1 MNEFLQN
8 LFNDQY
14 HGIEGEYAVTAFRFF
29 KNNFN
34 LLLDTYLNAFKFSGI
49 SPEIST
55 EVLINL
61 VTDGFSITDA
71 GPEDLRTC
79 TGAIS
84 GLDFYGR
91 PKKAAQVNHTIER
104 SKVKQVYY
112 EGENTDGCCVV
123 ARTTPYE
130 NGSTGWHPLGQV
142 LAVYAAKMTNA
153 DISIQSAM
161 YNSRMAVLFMA
172 SDPEEVEEFK
182 RIYKKVSLGE
192 PAVMLNDNGIMTDY
206 NRIQPFPVQSVAS
219 IDKLFDAKDR
229 IKNEFLEWLGVP
241 VVPYEKKER
250 LVSGEVD
257 NPYSEIRNNC
267 LLSVLRKWAE
277 RCNKVFGTNIVVEN
291 NYNRG
296 GAENAA
302 TDEGFTD
309 SGDTEN

>member
-1 MNEFLQN
+1 MDEFLN
-8 LFNDQY
+8 SLFNDHY

-34 LLLDTYLNAFKFSGI
+34 LLLDTYLNAFKFTGI
-49 SPEIST
+49 SPEISI
-55 EVLINL
+55 EVLVNL

-79 TGAIS
+79 TGTLS
-84 GLDFYGR
+84 GLDFYSR
-91 PKKAAQVNHTIER
+91 PKKAAQVNHTMENR
-104 SKVKQVYY
+104 NVKAIYY
-112 EGENTDGCCVV
+112 EGDKVDNSCVV
-123 ARTTPYE
+123 ARSTPYE
-130 NGSTGWHPLGQV
+130 NCITGCHPLGQV

-192 PAVMLNDNGIMTDY
+192 PAVMLNDNGIITDY
-206 NRIQPFPVQSVAS
+206 NRIQPFPMQSVDS

-296 GAENAA
+296 GGQDA
-302 TDEGFTD
+302 TVDEGFTD
-309 SGDTEN
+309 SGDSEN